1 MNQIISTGGL
11 QRSFGKKAVLAGVDL
26 DLAPGGIHGLLGR
39 NGVGKSTLLNILA
52 GQLKP
57 SAGEVRVFGEAPFDN
72 AATMDRTALT
82 GVDTAYPGSWT
93 LRNILAAAAMRYP
106 RWDQAF
112 ADQLA
117 ADFTL
122 DGAMGTRYGSLSR
135 GQRAMAAIIIGL
147 ASGAELT
154 LLDEP
159 YVGLDTHNTQVF
171 YRHLLGLN
179 DSGRTVIM
187 ATHHIEDAA
196 KILDT
201 ALILG
206 RDGRIARH
214 IAAEDADNFAVASGS
229 FPEFEGAL
237 AYRRSPAGAHALI
250 PAALAEG
257 PSSTRDNALGGAA
270 RVRPAGLDDLIE
282 AYLEV
287 S

>member
-1 MNQIISTGGL
+1 MNQIVSARGL
-11 QRSFGKKAVLAGVDL
+11 QRSFGKKAVLSGVDFE
-26 DLAPGGIHGLLGR
+26 LAPGGIHGLLGR
-39 NGVGKSTLLNILA
+39 NGVGKSTLLSIIA

-57 SAGEVRVFGEAPFDN
+57 SGGEIAVFGDAPFDN
-72 AATMDRTALT
+72 AAAMDRTALT
-82 GVDTAYPGSWT
+82 GVDVAYPTSWK
-93 LRNILAAAAMRYP
+93 LRDILAAASMRYP
-106 RWDQAF
+106 NWDRTL
-112 ADQLA
+112 ADELL

-122 DGAMGTRYGSLSR
+122 GEAASATYGNLSR
-135 GQRAMAAIIIGL
+135 GQRAMTGIVVGL

-171 YRHLLGLN
+171 YRHLLNLG
-179 DSGRTVIM
+179 DSGRTIIM

-201 ALILG
+201 AIILG

-214 IAAEDADNFAVASGS
+214 INAEDADSFLVASGTG
-229 FPEFEGAL
+229 ELDGAL
-237 AYRRSPAGAHALI
+237 AFRRSDAGTHALI
-250 PAALAEG
+250 PASLESG
-257 PSSTRDNALGGAA
+257 LGAGT
-270 RVRPAGLDDLIE
+270 RVRPAGLDDVIE